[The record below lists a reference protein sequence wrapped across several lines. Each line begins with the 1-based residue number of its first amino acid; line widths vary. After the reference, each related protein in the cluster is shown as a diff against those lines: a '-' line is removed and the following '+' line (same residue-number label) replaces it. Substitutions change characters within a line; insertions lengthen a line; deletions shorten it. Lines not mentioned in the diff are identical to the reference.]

1 MKKRIVKNLIAVIAG
16 LTLCNLC
23 GGQATGC
30 IYDGIKNGEPVTIG
44 QLPINDFIMVQWGS

>member
-30 IYDGIKNGEPVTIG
+30 IYDGIRNGEPITIG